1 MNSAFGISFDV
12 KFHVKPPILNFYIK
26 FAQKGCFRSKTEI
39 VKQKAEFQHRVQHAQ
54 IILEAKFH
62 FEKAIVNFGQNYSK
76 EVEKT
81 LLITLVFQNFPSCH
95 KILFQ
100 KFTHLDSLKMIFENN
115 VKIRV
120 THFNVSVDVNAA

>member
-12 KFHVKPPILNFYIK
+12 KFHLKPPILNFYIN

-62 FEKAIVNFGQNYSK
+62 FEKAILNFGQNYSK

-115 VKIRV
+115 VKVRV

>member
-62 FEKAIVNFGQNYSK
+62 FEKAILNFGQNYSK

-81 LLITLVFQNFPSCH
+81 LLITLVFQNFPSRH
-95 KILFQ
+95 RILFQ

-115 VKIRV
+115 VKVRV